1 MSNSSTHFD
10 DIVAKKWSAWG
21 YMLIE
26 HHQGAIDM
34 SEQEVNSGKDDSI
47 KAMAQM
53 IITSQKE
60 EVAKIQDFLKNYKPS
75 GMKHGE
81 GELAKSMSE
90 MESKMKSMQMSGDI
104 DKDFAM
110 MMIQHHQDGIA
121 TSKKELNNGMSAKL
135 KQMVQKEITAQNKD
149 IKEFKSWLESKK

>member
-1 MSNSSTHFD
+1 
-10 DIVAKKWSAWG
+10 
-21 YMLIE
+21 MLIE